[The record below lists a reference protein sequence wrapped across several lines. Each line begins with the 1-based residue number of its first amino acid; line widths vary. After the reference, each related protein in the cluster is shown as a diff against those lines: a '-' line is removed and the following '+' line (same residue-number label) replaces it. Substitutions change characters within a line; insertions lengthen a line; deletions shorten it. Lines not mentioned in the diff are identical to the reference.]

1 MKYLFLILFIVCGC
15 ASSTDQVSA
24 IIENVQHHFAP
35 DKRVAIFDIAFNE
48 QILSGESNLPEA
60 VQAIKDSLSAKG
72 IDYQDSITLL
82 PEGEY
87 THGVIKV
94 SVANLRAESRHSSEL
109 VSQATMGSPVKVFK
123 VDGGWVQVQTPDDY
137 ISWVDKG
144 GIALMS
150 DQEFNQWND
159 AEKLIYT
166 QSIGYAYSDS
176 TMQERTTDLVAG
188 AVFKRINHI
197 ESAYQI
203 ALPNGQ
209 LCLVS
214 DDEVAD
220 FSAWKRQETE
230 AKGLIS
236 TAKSMMGIPYLWG
249 GTSVKGADCS
259 GFTKTIYFMNRM
271 IIPRDASQQV
281 REGDLVDD
289 DKDWSKLSAGDLLF
303 FGRPATDSTS
313 EKVVHVGMW
322 LGDST
327 FIHSSGNVHIS
338 SVDPES
344 DQYDEY
350 NVNRYLRSKRIINK
364 RTENV
369 KEIYF

>member
-24 IIENVQHHFAP
+24 IIENVEHHFAP
-35 DKRVAIFDIAFNE
+35 DKRVALFDITYNN

-60 VQAIKDSLSAKG
+60 VQALKDSLNAKG
-72 IDYQDSITLL
+72 VDYQDSITLL
-82 PEGEY
+82 PTGEY

-94 SVANLRAESRHSSEL
+94 SVANLRAEGRHSSEL
-109 VSQATMGSPVKVFK
+109 VSQATMGTPVKVFRRHG
-123 VDGGWVQVQTPDDY
+123 DWIQVQTPDDY
-137 ISWVDKG
+137 ISWVDHG

-159 AEKLIYT
+159 AEKLIFT
-166 QSIGYAYSDS
+166 HSIGYAYSDS
-176 TMQERTTDLVAG
+176 TLQERATDLVAG
-188 AVFKRINHI
+188 DVVKLIKTNHSI
-197 ESAYQI
+197 YQI
-203 ALPNGQ
+203 ELPGGQ
-209 LCLVS
+209 LAFVS
-214 DDEVAD
+214 DDEVDD
-220 FSAWKRQETE
+220 FSEWKRQEAE
-230 AKGLIS
+230 VSGLIS

-281 REGDLVDD
+281 IEGDLVDD

-338 SVDPES
+338 SVDPKS

-369 KEIYF
+369 REIYF